1 MKTVPTPFVF
11 TPSPTIL
18 AAISASKMFSP
29 VTKMFDTS
37 AFRMFS
43 EQHMR
48 FQTFAKQFEDM
59 ARIAAERKRRDE
71 AMLASIRSM
80 ATLRAR
86 SQAIPECTR
95 EHVDEARFEE
105 REPDANFGFRLN
117 RWESGDGRA

>member
-1 MKTVPTPFVF
+1 MKTDPTSFVL

-18 AAISASKMFSP
+18 AAISASKKFSP
-29 VTKMFDTS
+29 VSKMFDTPV
-37 AFRMFS
+37 FRMFS
-43 EQHMR
+43 EQHMH
-48 FQTFAKQFEDM
+48 FQTFAKQFEDI

-80 ATLRAR
+80 ATLRAQ

-105 REPDANFGFRLN
+105 REPDANFGFRQN
-117 RWESGDGRA
+117 RWESGDARA